1 MSYWIAGAAAL
12 GAIADRKKPLRGALL
27 GAGTMMTG
35 GALAGAGAAG
45 AGAAGAAGAGAGAAG
60 AAGAGAAGTTA
71 ATGGLLGNAGAAA
84 TYGTGLGTQQTAM
97 LAAQEA
103 GMGAGGGILSGIKS
117 ATPAVQAAMNGVK
130 TVQGMMPQEQQP
142 QVAPLQQQ
150 PGFDAS
156 GLLSSNNQ
164 QLADLKK
171 KRLARRGIT

>member
-1 MSYWIAGAAAL
+1 MTYWVAGAAAL
-12 GAIADRKKPLRGALL
+12 GALADRKKPLRGALL

-45 AGAAGAAGAGAGAAG
+45 AGAAGAAGAGAAG